1 MQDIL
6 YLTPAGKAKL
16 LAELEE
22 LKGPRRLELAKRLKF
37 AIEQGDLSENADYKA
52 AKEDQGFLEGRI
64 QELEA
69 IISSSVVVENEE
81 SGGKVQIGSR
91 VTVQVQEAGL
101 PEETYTIVGARE
113 AKPRERLISYESPIA
128 SALMG
133 CRKGK
138 VVDVNLPHGDK
149 LKLKILKVE

>member
-1 MQDIL
+1 MPDVI

-16 LAELEE
+16 QAELKE
-22 LKGPRRLELAKRLKF
+22 LKGPRRLELSKRLKF
-37 AIEQGDLSENADYKA
+37 AIEQGDLSENADYKT

-69 IISSSVVVENEE
+69 VLSDSVVVENEE

-91 VTVQVQEAGL
+91 VTVQEEDF
-101 PEETYTIVGARE
+101 PEETYLIVGAKE
-113 AKPRERLISYESPIA
+113 AKPSEKQISYESPIA
-128 SALMG
+128 AALMG
-133 CRKGK
+133 FRKGK
-138 VVDVNLPHGDK
+138 TVDVKLPHGAK

>member
-1 MQDIL
+1 MPDVI

-16 LAELEE
+16 QAELKE
-22 LKGPRRLELAKRLKF
+22 LKGPRRLELSKRLKF
-37 AIEQGDLSENADYKA
+37 AIEQGDLSENADYKT

-69 IISSSVVVENEE
+69 VLSDSVVVENEE

-91 VTVQVQEAGL
+91 VTVQEEDL
-101 PEETYTIVGARE
+101 PEVTYLIVGAKE
-113 AKPRERLISYESPIA
+113 AKPREKQISYESPIA
-128 SALMG
+128 AALMG
-133 CRKGK
+133 FRKGK
-138 VVDVNLPHGDK
+138 TVDVKLPHGAK

>member
-64 QELEA
+64 QELES
-69 IISSSVVVENEE
+69 IISSSVVVDNEE

-91 VTVQVQEAGL
+91 VTVQEGSY

-128 SALMG
+128 AALMG
-133 CRKGK
+133 MRKGK
-138 VVDVNLPHGDK
+138 TVEVSLPHGNK
-149 LKLKILKVE
+149 MRLKIIKVE